1 MGPAAV
7 PLLLTTTA
15 TALSCLPNTWS
26 LIGSRYQSWP
36 AGTIKPSQLSAP
48 GGVTV
53 CYVEKASV
61 EPSFDALAAGPRV
74 VMTACKAAGAGV
86 HLVSVIKLVIHE
98 PCDDAGLADCLI
110 A

>member
-15 TALSCLPNTWS
+15 TALFCLPNTWS
-26 LIGSRYQSWP
+26 LIGSRYQLWP
-36 AGTIKPSQLSAP
+36 AGTSKAGQPYTP

-53 CYVEKASV
+53 GYVDKLSA
-61 EPSFDALAAGPRV
+61 EPSFDAFTVGPRV

-86 HLVSVIKLVIHE
+86 HLVCVVKLVIHE
-98 PCDDAGLADCLI
+98 PCDNAGLAD
-110 A
+110 